1 MICKPP
7 MIAIDG
13 NWSMEGAEPEQ
24 SLWFSVSFDIT
35 RSIAHLTVR
44 RFADPTAH
52 VVAVIPAGKL
62 LIDSK

>member
-24 SLWFSVSFDIT
+24 SLWFSVSFNCDTI
-35 RSIAHLTVR
+35 IVDLTVR
-44 RFADPTAH
+44 RFAKQSAH
-52 VVAVIPAGKL
+52 VVAVILAGQL